1 MNREWRDIA
10 IWALTVV
17 VLLVSWIGAQHIA
30 ADYHPGVAELVT
42 GNLRTEHNWNE
53 KRHDAA
59 AADRREI
66 LERLAAIEI
75 LLHERLPKP
84 E

>member
-53 KRHDAA
+53 KTS
-59 AADRREI
+59 
-66 LERLAAIEI
+66 
-75 LLHERLPKP
+75 
-84 E
+84 